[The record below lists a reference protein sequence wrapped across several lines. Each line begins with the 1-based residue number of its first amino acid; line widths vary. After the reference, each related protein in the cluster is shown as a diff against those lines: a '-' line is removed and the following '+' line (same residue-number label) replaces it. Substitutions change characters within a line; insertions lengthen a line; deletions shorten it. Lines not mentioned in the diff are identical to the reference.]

1 MPRSCERVSVVVA
14 LLLEAC
20 AFPSFQGLKVHV
32 VEQKDMVGGA
42 CKTERPFAN
51 APDLQ
56 QSTGAYLLGL
66 MPPELLCLLDIE
78 LPCIRRDPH
87 NFLPTTGD
95 AYLLF
100 GTDVEA
106 TKAQFLRFFSQKDWE
121 ANCRLQAEL
130 AAIRDD
136 VAPTWV
142 RHTSGT
148 ATAQRSTAQHS
159 TAQSTSTL
167 LSTTFQSA
175 RDR

>member
-1 MPRSCERVSVVVA
+1 
-14 LLLEAC
+14 
-20 AFPSFQGLKVHV
+20 
-32 VEQKDMVGGA
+32 MVGGA

-136 VAPTWV
+136 VAPTWMMEPLSV
-142 RHTSGT
+142 EDT
-148 ATAQRSTAQHS
+148 A
-159 TAQSTSTL
+159 
-167 LSTTFQSA
+167 
-175 RDR
+175 